1 MIKHIFLLP
10 YYVAMANYIVDEL
23 LEEIAEYERET
34 DSE

>member
-23 LEEIAEYERET
+23 LEEIEKQEWET
-34 DSE
+34 EG